1 MVRLF
6 NLDKNN
12 IGKVKDFA
20 YKVMHLQELV
30 THVAEYNHPENI
42 RPCVYAMWHENQCAC
57 YGLSDKGKVN
67 ILISNSKDGQVIAHV
82 MHKFGFQTCRGS
94 SNRRGA
100 VSGTCKPSSYEPSNI
115 WSNVSLG
122 SGNFAL
128 VSALKLLF
136 DS

>member
-57 YGLSDKGKVN
+57 YGLSDKGKS
-67 ILISNSKDGQVIAHV
+67 LTYFTTGQKVPHYLEQASVSHLL
-82 MHKFGFQTCRGS
+82 MRLSGF
-94 SNRRGA
+94 N
-100 VSGTCKPSSYEPSNI
+100 
-115 WSNVSLG
+115 
-122 SGNFAL
+122 
-128 VSALKLLF
+128 F
-136 DS
+136 DSKSLSRKFDNFTD